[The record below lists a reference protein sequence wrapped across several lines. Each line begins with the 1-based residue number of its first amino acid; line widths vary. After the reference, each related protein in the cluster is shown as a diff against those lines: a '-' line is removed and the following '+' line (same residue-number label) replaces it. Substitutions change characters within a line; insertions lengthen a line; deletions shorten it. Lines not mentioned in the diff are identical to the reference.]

1 MLRST
6 LIRGFRGRVQAGAAK
21 HYSLVQ
27 ILTANARLLGALAA
41 ATAAHA
47 VGVLRYDTRPGDGIV
62 HSEPLT
68 VVLPETIDTNLIAE
82 QSSAFISAKIEK
94 EDAN

>member
-1 MLRST
+1 MRAYSELLPLLR
-6 LIRGFRGRVQAGAAK
+6 
-21 HYSLVQ
+21 
-27 ILTANARLLGALAA
+27 A

-47 VGVLRYDTRPGDGIV
+47 VVVLRYDTRPGDGIV